1 MVSAAN
7 PWPDVRDEDR
17 WAIELMEDRLESTR
31 QSPAALRARAV
42 ELRAE
47 AQQTD
52 MTGIRDAALALAE
65 RYEQAA
71 AARTAK
77 L

>member
-1 MVSAAN
+1 MASAAN
-7 PWPDVRDEDR
+7 PWPEVRDEDR
-17 WAIELMEDRLESTR
+17 WAIELMEDRLENTR
-31 QSPAALRARAV
+31 QSPAELRARAV
-42 ELRAE
+42 DLRAE

-52 MTGIRDAALALAE
+52 MIGIRDAALALAE